1 MNFIAV
7 IIINELDIYQDL
19 AKKKEYLCGSNH
31 SSLGQHCYCTY
42 VAKVI
47 KID

>member
-19 AKKKEYLCGSNH
+19 KKKKNIYAEAITARWDNIVTVL
-31 SSLGQHCYCTY
+31 T
-42 VAKVI
+42 
-47 KID
+47 